1 MGLPRL
7 FENPEEGANEL
18 GAAMHHLAFNH
29 ILELLE
35 AYEERILVIG
45 IDDPDQTKD
54 FLRGAVHAARSMRTS
69 LIAAKQY
76 FDRSIEQEKA
86 EAKKKRDF
94 LPPGS
99 GSVGMS

>member
-1 MGLPRL
+1 MGLPKL

-18 GAAMHHLAFNH
+18 GAAMHHLAFGH
-29 ILELLE
+29 ILDLLE
-35 AYEERILVIG
+35 QYEQRILLVG

-76 FDRSIEQEKA
+76 FDRSLEQEKA
-86 EAKKKRDF
+86 ELKKKRDF

-99 GSVGMS
+99 GPLGMS